1 MGTFAKHRAFDQL
14 FSIVNAYTQQTLTSL
29 IQMYSDSRGQIL
41 NNIFLILYQLLA
53 LMSFEIYFIFFY

>member
-14 FSIVNAYTQQTLTSL
+14 FYIVNAYTQQTLTSL

-41 NNIFLILYQLLA
+41 NNIF
-53 LMSFEIYFIFFY
+53 